1 METANTKWIMGSNSV
16 PRIAL
21 IDSKWKKTSKKNSIK
36 ELLKDTNISK
46 YEKLILDKPILKKLK
61 NFLND
66 GEKPFGKVG
75 VDGKFI
81 EINEDIL
88 KTNPNIQNEF
98 IKSKDLLFKTSSWI
112 TGIEDIV
119 VSEIVPLTLTT
130 DSYKAGFS
138 SRVVEG
144 LIFYA
149 FPLKADFKTVIDF
162 AIDYAHEIG
171 HQVLFRYQMASD
183 VFENNFH
190 EKLVYSSIKGTKRPA
205 IMVFHALFALSY
217 MKVVSAEIFKYGEI
231 STQQRKYTLQIYND
245 VCSMLDETL
254 GAMVSEVPSFTKMG
268 KILFNEISMIKNI
281 NYHLNEGETL
291 C

>member
-1 METANTKWIMGSNSV
+1 
-16 PRIAL
+16 
-21 IDSKWKKTSKKNSIK
+21 
-36 ELLKDTNISK
+36 
-46 YEKLILDKPILKKLK
+46 
-61 NFLND
+61 
-66 GEKPFGKVG
+66 
-75 VDGKFI
+75 
-81 EINEDIL
+81 
-88 KTNPNIQNEF
+88 
-98 IKSKDLLFKTSSWI
+98 
-112 TGIEDIV
+112 
-119 VSEIVPLTLTT
+119 
-130 DSYKAGFS
+130 
-138 SRVVEG
+138 
-144 LIFYA
+144 
-149 FPLKADFKTVIDF
+149 
-162 AIDYAHEIG
+162 
-171 HQVLFRYQMASD
+171 MASD